1 MDNHEEQHNKQP
13 NVPQNASKVTVLT
26 VNSPDE
32 EMALLDFIKL
42 KLKGISRTKVK
53 QILTHRCVTVDGALR
68 TLYDFPL
75 KQGMCVEINREHV
88 KSPEINFNEYFAI
101 VYEDPYLMV
110 IDKSDGVLSMGVG
123 ENSLNMKYLLDRYF
137 AHTHQKCR
145 AHVVHRLDTR
155 TSGLLIYAK
164 SVEVQQMLIADWH
177 ATVRDR
183 RYVAVV
189 ENPMEEDHGH
199 IESWL
204 RDTKSYK
211 VESCPVNNGGKW
223 SSTDWWLLESN
234 DMYSLIELHLNT
246 GRKNQIRAHM
256 EWLGHPIAGDV
267 KYSAET
273 DPISRL
279 CLHAFRLAFVHPIYN
294 KVLSFET
301 PFPASFL
308 EVMRRKSFY

>member
-1 MDNHEEQHNKQP
+1 MEKESQPKRGRHREIFTDSEQ
-13 NVPQNASKVTVLT
+13 KVIKLV
-26 VNSPDE
+26 VDE
-32 EMALLDFIKL
+32 EMGLLDFIRL
-42 KLKGISRTKVK
+42 KLHGISRNKVK
-53 QILTHRCVTVDGALR
+53 SILTHRCVTVDGSLR
-68 TLYDFPL
+68 TLYDFQVQP
-75 KQGMCVEINREHV
+75 GMLVEINREYV
-88 KSPEINFNEYFAI
+88 KSPAIHFEEYFAI

-123 ENSLNMKYLLDRYF
+123 ENSLNMKYLLDKYF
-137 AHTHQKCR
+137 SLTHQHCR

-164 SVEVQQMLIADWH
+164 SMEVQQMLIADWH
-177 ATVRDR
+177 ATVKDR

-189 ENPMEEDHGH
+189 ENPMEEDSGH

-204 RDTKSYK
+204 KDTKSLK
-211 VESCPVNNGGKW
+211 VTSCPVDNGGKW
-223 SSTDWWLLESN
+223 SSTDWWVLKSN
-234 DMYSLIELHLNT
+234 DLYSLIELHLNT

-256 EWLGHPIAGDV
+256 EWLGHPIVGDV

-279 CLHAFRLAFVHPIYN
+279 CLHAFRLAFVHPITEEI
-294 KVLSFET
+294 LEFET

-308 EVMRRKSFY
+308 ELMERKPLY